1 SELHQQTLKS
11 QVEMKVGD
19 RWNEKMAD
27 AEIIIRDGIVI
38 EIRQGGKSL

>member
-1 SELHQQTLKS
+1 ME
-11 QVEMKVGD
+11 VGD

-38 EIRQGGKSL
+38 EIRQGGKSS